1 MNRARAIATIA
12 VLLVSGAIARGQAV
26 PSNIG
31 VNSTTM
37 PAQLQNVGFDPQLNA
52 QIPLDLPFVD
62 ENGSNVQLR
71 DYFKQ
76 KPVVLAFVY
85 YGCPMLCNQVEQG
98 VVGSLRMLSFTPGRD
113 YEVVFVSFDPR
124 ESPDMAAQKKK
135 SALAHFRRPETA
147 SGWHFLTG
155 TKESIDAATK
165 AANFRYSFD
174 TKTNLFAH
182 ASGIMLLTPD
192 GRISR
197 YFYGVEYP
205 GRDMRLGLVD
215 ASAGKIGTPIDR
227 VLLFCYQY
235 DPSSA
240 TYSACYFENHPA
252 GRNTHGTLHRRRHSD
267 FSRRDAT
274 QAGMKRAQPRRH
286 FKRTR
291 STLSVQAQFP
301 LIPEQASNFAPAVD
315 LLMLFI
321 VAICLFFAVAITAAV
336 IYFFFKYER
345 KHQTEIGVPIHGD
358 MRLETAWIVVPLVLA
373 MAMFAW
379 GAVVYVDFRHSPG
392 DTLDIYVVGKQWMW
406 KVQQPNGLKEINE
419 VHLPVR
425 SRRPADNG

>member
-1 MNRARAIATIA
+1 MNRARSIATIA
-12 VLLVSGAIARGQAV
+12 ALLVSGGIARGQAV
-26 PSNIG
+26 PSNVGIS
-31 VNSTTM
+31 STTM

-52 QIPLDLPFVD
+52 QMPLDLPFVD
-62 ENGSNVQLR
+62 ENGSNIQLR

-124 ESPDMAAQKKK
+124 ESADMAAQKKK

-155 TKESIDAATK
+155 TKESIDVATK

-174 TKTNLFAH
+174 TKNNLFAH

-215 ASAGKIGTPIDR
+215 ASAGKIGTPVDR
-227 VLLFCYQY
+227 ALLFCYQY

-240 TYSACYFENHPA
+240 TYSASILKIIRLGGILTVLCIVGGILIF
-252 GRNTHGTLHRRRHSD
+252 R
-267 FSRRDAT
+267 RRDAT
-274 QAGMKRAQPRRH
+274 QTVTNRARSPR
-286 FKRTR
+286 T
-291 STLSVQAQFP
+291 
-301 LIPEQASNFAPAVD
+301 
-315 LLMLFI
+315 
-321 VAICLFFAVAITAAV
+321 
-336 IYFFFKYER
+336 
-345 KHQTEIGVPIHGD
+345 
-358 MRLETAWIVVPLVLA
+358 
-373 MAMFAW
+373 
-379 GAVVYVDFRHSPG
+379 
-392 DTLDIYVVGKQWMW
+392 
-406 KVQQPNGLKEINE
+406 LKERGA
-419 VHLPVR
+419 H
-425 SRRPADNG
+425 

>member
-1 MNRARAIATIA
+1 MNRVRAIATIA
-12 VLLVSGAIARGQAV
+12 VLLASGGVSRVQAV
-26 PSNIG
+26 PSNVG
-31 VNSTTM
+31 VNSSTM

-98 VVGSLRMLSFTPGRD
+98 VVGALRMLSFTPGRD

-124 ESPDMAAQKKK
+124 ESADMAAQKKK
-135 SALAHFRRPETA
+135 SALDHFRRPETA

-174 TKTNLFAH
+174 TKTKLFAH

-227 VLLFCYQY
+227 ALLFCYQY

-240 TYSACYFENHPA
+240 TYSASILKIIRLGGILTVLCIVGGILIF
-252 GRNTHGTLHRRRHSD
+252 R
-267 FSRRDAT
+267 RRDAA
-274 QAGMKRAQPRRH
+274 QASIKRA
-286 FKRTR
+286 
-291 STLSVQAQFP
+291 
-301 LIPEQASNFAPAVD
+301 
-315 LLMLFI
+315 
-321 VAICLFFAVAITAAV
+321 
-336 IYFFFKYER
+336 
-345 KHQTEIGVPIHGD
+345 
-358 MRLETAWIVVPLVLA
+358 
-373 MAMFAW
+373 
-379 GAVVYVDFRHSPG
+379 
-392 DTLDIYVVGKQWMW
+392 
-406 KVQQPNGLKEINE
+406 
-419 VHLPVR
+419 
-425 SRRPADNG
+425 RPAGTLNERGAH

>member
-1 MNRARAIATIA
+1 MNRARALVTIA
-12 VLLVSGAIARGQAV
+12 VLLLSGSIARSQAV

-62 ENGSNVQLR
+62 ENGAKVQLR

-98 VVGSLRMLSFTPGRD
+98 VVGALRMLSFTPGRD

-135 SALAHFRRPETA
+135 SALDHFRRPETA

-182 ASGIMLLTPD
+182 ASGVMLLTPD

-215 ASAGKIGTPIDR
+215 ASAGKIGTPIDH

-240 TYSACYFENHPA
+240 TYSASILKIIRLGGILTVLCIVGGILIF
-252 GRNTHGTLHRRRHSD
+252 R
-267 FSRRDAT
+267 RRDAT
-274 QAGMKRAQPRRH
+274 QTVTNRARSPR
-286 FKRTR
+286 T
-291 STLSVQAQFP
+291 
-301 LIPEQASNFAPAVD
+301 
-315 LLMLFI
+315 
-321 VAICLFFAVAITAAV
+321 
-336 IYFFFKYER
+336 
-345 KHQTEIGVPIHGD
+345 
-358 MRLETAWIVVPLVLA
+358 
-373 MAMFAW
+373 
-379 GAVVYVDFRHSPG
+379 
-392 DTLDIYVVGKQWMW
+392 
-406 KVQQPNGLKEINE
+406 LKERGA
-419 VHLPVR
+419 H
-425 SRRPADNG
+425 